1 LKRSLED
8 FLSEALDGGLV
19 RDGVVATSTTQARD
33 LWRIREGMVEA
44 QKHEGGSIKHDVAV
58 PVSRV
63 ADFVGRACAAVSAA
77 LPGIRPLAFGHVGD
91 GNIHFNLSQPTGA
104 DTKAFLARQAEF
116 NHIVHDL
123 ARSFNGSISAEHGIG
138 RLKREELPHYK
149 SPLELALMRR
159 LKQALD
165 PDDLMNPGKI
175 LPP

>member
-1 LKRSLED
+1 
-8 FLSEALDGGLV
+8 
-19 RDGVVATSTTQARD
+19 VVAASAAQGRD

-44 QKHEGGSIKHDVAV
+44 QKHEGGSIKHDVSV

-63 ADFVGRACAAVSAA
+63 ADFILRAIAAVEAR

-91 GNIHFNLSQPTGA
+91 GNIHFNLSQPPRA
-104 DTKAFLARQAEF
+104 DTAVYLARRPEF
-116 NHIVHDL
+116 NHLVHDL
-123 ARSFNGSISAEHGIG
+123 VQSLGGSISAEHGIG
-138 RLKREELPHYK
+138 RLRREELKRYK

-159 LKQALD
+159 LKQAFD